1 MKSERLIGLIIVFA
15 STISQAQNNSK
26 YQPLDITAITHSFV
40 SPELLVDSTFI
51 EELNTVLF
59 DQDDRYLQFILS
71 NPPSNK
77 VRHIYIQFTRR
88 DSLNYCLVVS
98 LEDIPARKSI
108 GFYEHNGFLYWFGK
122 DVPSNIVLGTKA
134 SKHFSY
140 KDPIPAPYDPPFWF
154 FVYNIET
161 GILEAKEDY
170 CLLQGD
176 CRCSS
181 P

>member
-1 MKSERLIGLIIVFA
+1 MFA

-51 EELNTVLF
+51 EKLNTVLF
-59 DQDDRYLQFILS
+59 GQDDRYLQFVLS
-71 NPPSNK
+71 NPPSKK
-77 VRHIYIQFTRR
+77 VWHFYIQFTRR

-122 DVPSNIVLGTKA
+122 DVPSIIVLETKA
-134 SKHFSY
+134 SKRFTY
-140 KDPIPAPYDPPFWF
+140 KDPIPAPYDPPFWL

-161 GILEAKEDY
+161 GILEAWKDGE
-170 CLLQGD
+170 LIEEIILWEIL
-176 CRCSS
+176 
-181 P
+181 